1 MGIMDTIRARHSV
14 REYEEGP
21 IKGNKLYML
30 RRLVD
35 DVAGRSG
42 LDIQLVCD
50 NPEAFNIV
58 ARFGLVRG
66 ASTHIAFLAKGKES
80 DEAIGYWG
88 QRIALAAQEM
98 GLNTCWVAIMARGKS
113 KAKLTDGKKIRL
125 GMAIGH
131 GKTQG
136 RPRKTKSVSELSV
149 VEGEEP
155 APAWFVTAMEA
166 AQLAPTAM
174 NNQNFRITLRSDGKT
189 VKAEATKTG
198 GWNMVDLGI
207 VKRNFEEAANERK
220 ADWAWE
226 E

>member
-14 REYEEGP
+14 RDYEDKPIEGS
-21 IKGNKLYML
+21 KLYML
-30 RRLVD
+30 RSLVD
-35 DVAGRSG
+35 DVAARSG
-42 LDIQLVCD
+42 LDIQLVRD
-50 NPEAFNIV
+50 NPEVFNIV

-66 ASTHIAFLAKGKES
+66 ASTHIAFLAKGSES

-88 QRIALAAQEM
+88 QRIALAVQEM
-98 GLNTCWVAIMARGKS
+98 GLNTCWVAIMARKKS
-113 KAKLTDGKKIRL
+113 KAKLTDGKKIRV
-125 GMAIGH
+125 GMAVGY

-136 RPRKTKSVSELSV
+136 KPRKTKPVSELSV
-149 VEGEEP
+149 VESAP
-155 APAWFVTAMEA
+155 APAWFSTAMEA

-174 NNQNFRITLRSDGKT
+174 NNQNFRITLRADGKT

-198 GWNMVDLGI
+198 GWNMIDLGI
-207 VKRNFEEAANERK
+207 VKRNFEEAANECK

>member
-14 REYEEGP
+14 RDYEDKPIEGS
-21 IKGNKLYML
+21 KLYML
-30 RRLVD
+30 RSLVD
-35 DVAGRSG
+35 DVAARSG
-42 LDIQLVCD
+42 LDIQLVRD

-66 ASTHIAFLAKGKES
+66 ASTHIAFLAKGSES

-88 QRIALAAQEM
+88 QRIALAVQEM
-98 GLNTCWVAIMARGKS
+98 GLNTCWVAIMARKKS
-113 KAKLTDGKKIRL
+113 KAKLTDGKKIRV
-125 GMAIGH
+125 GMAVGY

-136 RPRKTKSVSELSV
+136 KPRKTKPVSELSV
-149 VEGEEP
+149 VESAP
-155 APAWFVTAMEA
+155 APAWFSTAMEA

-174 NNQNFRITLRSDGKT
+174 NNQNFRITLRADGKT

-198 GWNMVDLGI
+198 GWTMIDLGI
-207 VKRNFEEAANERK
+207 VKRNFEEAANECK

>member
-14 REYEEGP
+14 RDYEDKPIEGS
-21 IKGNKLYML
+21 KLYML
-30 RRLVD
+30 RSLVD
-35 DVAGRSG
+35 DVAARSG
-42 LDIQLVCD
+42 LDIQLVRD

-66 ASTHIAFLAKGKES
+66 ASTHIAFLAKGSES

-88 QRIALAAQEM
+88 QRIALAVQEM
-98 GLNTCWVAIMARGKS
+98 GLNTCWVAIMARKKS
-113 KAKLTDGKKIRL
+113 KAKLTDGKKIRV
-125 GMAIGH
+125 GMAVGY

-136 RPRKTKSVSELSV
+136 KPRKTKPVSELSV
-149 VEGEEP
+149 VESAP
-155 APAWFVTAMEA
+155 APAWFSTAMEA

-174 NNQNFRITLRSDGKT
+174 NNQNFRITLRADGKT

-198 GWNMVDLGI
+198 GWNMIDLGI
-207 VKRNFEEAANERK
+207 VKRNFEEAASERK